1 MSALTWILIAAA
13 VGDVLAIG
21 KVWREIKRREAE
33 GEWTDS

>member
-13 VGDVLAIG
+13 VVDILAIR

-33 GEWTDS
+33 GEE